1 MATLPS
7 LFLLLLLAT
16 STAALKCYY
25 STISWDHGV
34 FNCPPGQD
42 WCISMYRNGSFTY
55 RSCNHNLCISSPN
68 TCTTNQNNLSI
79 CCCQT
84 DLCNGI
90 TPD

>member
-42 WCISMYRNGSFTY
+42 WCISMYSKSKTEIFATLRFRKRLVHVSKLQPQFV
-55 RSCNHNLCISSPN
+55 HQQP
-68 TCTTNQNNLSI
+68 
-79 CCCQT
+79 
-84 DLCNGI
+84 
-90 TPD
+90 